1 MKTFILYQISEFIRS
16 HNFCLNIGKFKIGDK
31 VTYNWRAKYQ
41 LSSEFVNFKDVYEV
55 SGYYDGG
62 KGITTE
68 CGSFISAHWLKK
80 VK

>member
-55 SGYYDGG
+55 SGYYDGAKESQQNAVVLFLRIG
-62 KGITTE
+62 
-68 CGSFISAHWLKK
+68 LRR
-80 VK
+80 